1 MPHEHGDVPGPTTK
15 GGDRPAESAR
25 PGQRAA
31 ESQPSPPA
39 PLGYG
44 EQASENLD
52 TAKAAP
58 EPVREKFFN
67 PSDGES
73 PTQTSAPHHGGG
85 YISIPGEDS

>member
-15 GGDRPAESAR
+15 GGERPEGSAR

-44 EQASENLD
+44 EEASENLGTT
-52 TAKAAP
+52 TAPPPAAP
-58 EPVREKFFN
+58 EKYRD

-73 PTQTSAPHHGGG
+73 PARASAPHHGGG
-85 YISIPGEDS
+85 YMLIPGEDS